1 LLLGSRALFTA
12 VQTQKEAIEKKA
24 AGEAS
29 PSRSSSSALSL
40 GLAQP
45 VEEDDEQ
52 LSEHE
57 ALAFAQEGESMLR
70 EFTSMLDGIREAEKR
85 ILEISRMQVLMETQV
100 LHQATQIDEL
110 SSQSVEYALSLT
122 LTLSLTHSLTHT
134 HTNTLVE
141 TELINVFSL
150 TDFLFFFL
158 VRVSENIKKGNQTLM
173 DSKKLMSS
181 SRKYILIF
189 LLIASLALLFLDW
202 FG

>member
-1 LLLGSRALFTA
+1 MLLGSRALFTA

-134 HTNTLVE
+134 RTHSLRPSSLMYSLS
-141 TELINVFSL
+141 LISS
-150 TDFLFFFL
+150 FFFL

>member
-1 LLLGSRALFTA
+1 MLLGSRALFTA

-150 TDFLFFFL
+150 TDFLFFFSGQGF
-158 VRVSENIKKGNQTLM
+158 REHQEGKP
-173 DSKKLMSS
+173 DSDGLQEAHVVVQEVHSD
-181 SRKYILIF
+181 IF
-189 LLIASLALLFLDW
+189 AHSLARPVIP
-202 FG
+202 